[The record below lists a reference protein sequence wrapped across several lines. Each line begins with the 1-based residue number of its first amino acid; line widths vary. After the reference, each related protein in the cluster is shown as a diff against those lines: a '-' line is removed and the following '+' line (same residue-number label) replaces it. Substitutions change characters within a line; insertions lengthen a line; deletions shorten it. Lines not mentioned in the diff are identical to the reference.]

1 MSSADTT
8 PITASL
14 LSKKTLCAR
23 LSLSTRTLE
32 NMVAAGQFPPGVRIG
47 KFVYWTETVVAT
59 WQKRVFGVQ
68 EAWRP

>member
-1 MSSADTT
+1 MTSADTT

-14 LSKKTLCAR
+14 LSKKTLSAR

-32 NMVAAGQFPPGVRIG
+32 NMVATGQFPAGVRIG